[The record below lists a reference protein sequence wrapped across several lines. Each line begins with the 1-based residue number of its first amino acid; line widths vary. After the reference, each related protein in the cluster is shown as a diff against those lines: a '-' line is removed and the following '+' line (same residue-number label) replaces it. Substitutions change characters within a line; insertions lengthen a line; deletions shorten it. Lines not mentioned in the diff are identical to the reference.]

1 MCTLIDVANA
11 TVASDFS
18 RQQNV
23 GGCIPAPTN
32 FCVGW
37 VFGAPWPLLRA
48 AYVDILP
55 IVGYFT
61 DEILSLALKYKLI
74 K

>member
-23 GGCIPAPTN
+23 GGCTPAPPN

-48 AYVDILP
+48 AYVDIL
-55 IVGYFT
+55 T
-61 DEILSLALKYKLI
+61 AE
-74 K
+74 

>member
-18 RQQNV
+18 RQQNA

-48 AYVDILP
+48 AYVGIL
-55 IVGYFT
+55 T
-61 DEILSLALKYKLI
+61 AEQH
-74 K
+74 

>member
-1 MCTLIDVANA
+1 MCALKDVANA

-23 GGCIPAPTN
+23 GGLYPRSHN

-37 VFGAPWPLLRA
+37 GFGAPCPLLRA
-48 AYVDILP
+48 AYVDIL
-55 IVGYFT
+55 T
-61 DEILSLALKYKLI
+61 AE
-74 K
+74 